1 MNLKPFALLIG
12 SIFTLFLSSPIY
24 SQASPPAEWTLM
36 FYMDSDNDLE
46 LPQMIDLT
54 EMMEVG
60 STAQIN
66 LVALVDRN
74 VSGDEDNNY
83 TNADVGGLKNW
94 TTAKYLRVEKGRLKE
109 LADLG
114 EINMGD
120 PKNLADFIEH
130 AAKDFPAKKYSLV
143 FGDHGSGWPGI
154 LHDEGNGED
163 GLNMTEL
170 NSALARATKNV
181 GKLELIGFDA
191 CLMANFEVAR
201 TVSPYAKYMVASQ
214 ELEPGNGWN
223 YVAIMNG
230 LNASPVM
237 DGKTL
242 GEGITRSYK
251 NFYSGGSQGNRDASI
266 TLSLTDLSKI
276 DALNTAFADLA
287 ARNQTII
294 KTGGREGLLRT
305 ARARSASEDFG
316 SRGQGPAAAEFFDMG
331 NYATNLKTLSPDPE
345 TKKAADALLAALS
358 AAIVTK
364 VSGAAHPRASGLTIY
379 FPNTSQQLTESGY
392 SKHPFQ
398 TGMKWNGM
406 LTDIAAILAGD
417 TTKPQVSPVQS
428 SKPNLAKD
436 GVVTV
441 SAKVNADDIEEATFV
456 IAEEHEKQSII
467 IGSIPTEPDEKGV
480 LHEEWDGSW
489 FSIGDGTREVICPI
503 TDFAEIDEGKD
514 IYYAEVPAQ
523 VKYRGRKEWND
534 VTLYFVIDFNDEEA
548 SGEFVYAVM
557 ESKGVQREVKLD
569 RGDSIRPVY
578 LAIDDEGEE
587 SDVAST
593 DPDDVLTISD
603 KEDLYVGNMDVA
615 PGDYSIGFLV
625 TDFAGNVSD
634 KFVDVK
640 ID

>member
-1 MNLKPFALLIG
+1 MKNNFCFLLLAVLALTV
-12 SIFTLFLSSPIY
+12 FPR
-24 SQASPPAEWTLM
+24 SQVAQTPQAEWTLM

-46 LPQMIDLT
+46 LPQMIDLA

-66 LVALVDRN
+66 IVALVDRN
-74 VSGDEDNNY
+74 ASGDEDNNY

-94 TTAKYLRVEKGRLKE
+94 TTAKYLRVEKGKLKE

-114 EINMGD
+114 ELNMGD
-120 PKNLADFIEH
+120 PNNLADFIEH

-163 GLNMTEL
+163 GLTMTEL
-170 NSALARATKNV
+170 NTALARATKTT

-201 TVSPYAKYMVASQ
+201 TISPYAKYMVASE

-223 YVAIMNG
+223 YIAIMSG
-230 LNASPVM
+230 ITQAPSI
-237 DGKTL
+237 DGKAL
-242 GEGITRSYK
+242 GEGITRGYK
-251 NFYSGGSQGNRDASI
+251 NFYTGGNQGHRDASI
-266 TLSLTDLSKI
+266 TLSVTDLSKI
-276 DALNTAFADLA
+276 DALNTAFSELA
-287 ARNQTII
+287 LRNQAMI
-294 KTGGREGLLRT
+294 KAGGREGVIRT
-305 ARARSASEDFG
+305 ARARSSSEDFG
-316 SRGQGPAAAEFFDMG
+316 SRGKGPSAAEFFDMG
-331 NYATNLKTLSPDPE
+331 DYANNLKSLSPDPE
-345 TKKAADALLAALS
+345 TKKAADVLLAALS
-358 AAIVTK
+358 AAVVTK
-364 VSGAAHPRASGLTIY
+364 VSGAAHPRSSGLSLY
-379 FPNTSQQLTESGY
+379 FPNTGKELLASGY
-392 SKHPFQ
+392 TKHPFQ
-398 TGMKWNGM
+398 TGMKWNGLLM
-406 LTDIAAILAGD
+406 DYAGILVTD
-417 TTKPQVSPVQS
+417 TSKPQISPVQS
-428 SKPNLAKD
+428 NKPELAKD

-441 SAKVNADDIEEATFV
+441 SAKVNIDDIEEATFV
-456 IAEEHEKQSII
+456 IAEEHDKQSII

-489 FSIGDGTREVICPI
+489 FSIGDGKTEVICPI
-503 TDFAEIDEGKD
+503 TDFSELEDGKD

-523 VKYRGRKEWND
+523 IKYKGRKEWND
-534 VTLYFVIDFNDEEA
+534 VTLYFVIDFNNEEA
-548 SGEFVYAVM
+548 SGEFVYAVI
-557 ESKGVQREVKLD
+557 ESKGLQREVKLD
-569 RGDSIRPVY
+569 RGDSIRPIY
-578 LAIDDEGEE
+578 LAIDDNGDE

-593 DPDDVLTISD
+593 DPADILTIGD

-615 PGDYSIGFLV
+615 HGDYSIGFLV